1 MIAQLVISYIIFML
15 KEDKLTSIDLSK
27 QQSPDPDPKAI
38 QQIKITGNLEREGN
52 GNTITFF
59 MIEEADKNF
68 LDFAQGNVKAL

>member
-27 QQSPDPDPKAI
+27 QQSPDPGPKAI

-68 LDFAQGNVKAL
+68 LDFAQGTVKAL